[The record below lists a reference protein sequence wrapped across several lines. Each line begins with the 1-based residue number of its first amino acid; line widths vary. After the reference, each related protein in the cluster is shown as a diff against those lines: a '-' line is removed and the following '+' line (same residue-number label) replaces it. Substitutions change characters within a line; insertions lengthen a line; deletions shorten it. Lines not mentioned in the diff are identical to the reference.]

1 MISSLITIIIV
12 RKLTSVRFRL
22 LKISKV
28 NHLNHGFT
36 CMVRDSVVSMKRM
49 IMIGK
54 RKVSMM
60 VLINLIKKMKLLLS
74 RWRKE
79 CRKFHVRIG
88 PRIKFGFL
96 STYK

>member
-1 MISSLITIIIV
+1 ML
-12 RKLTSVRFRL
+12 
-22 LKISKV
+22 
-28 NHLNHGFT
+28 
-36 CMVRDSVVSMKRM
+36 RDSVVSMKRM

-54 RKVSMM
+54 RKVSIM

-79 CRKFHVRIG
+79 YGNFHVKIG

-96 STYK
+96 PT